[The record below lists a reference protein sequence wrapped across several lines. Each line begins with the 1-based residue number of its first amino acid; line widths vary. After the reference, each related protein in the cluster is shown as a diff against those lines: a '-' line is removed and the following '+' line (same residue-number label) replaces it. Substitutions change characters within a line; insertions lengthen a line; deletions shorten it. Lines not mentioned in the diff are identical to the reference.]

1 MTWNKLLFLLVTKFM
16 RQDQHQQTRTL
27 EASHIVHAQLLQLGK
42 MLLLLVENRETAL
55 GHLGVTDLSKNTP
68 PTEELDRA
76 S

>member
-42 MLLLLVENRETAL
+42 MLLLLVENGEAA
-55 GHLGVTDLSKNTP
+55 GHLAVTDLNKNTP
-68 PTEELDRA
+68 PAGELDRA